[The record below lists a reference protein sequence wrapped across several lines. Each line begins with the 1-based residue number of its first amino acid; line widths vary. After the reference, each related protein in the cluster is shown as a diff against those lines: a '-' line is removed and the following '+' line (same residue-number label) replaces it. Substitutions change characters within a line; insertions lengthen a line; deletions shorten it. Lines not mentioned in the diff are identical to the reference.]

1 MKHETYQREIQKQW
15 TKYKY
20 KTSTNCITSF
30 TCFLWVKSKSEGFF
44 RMMMMIVFRS
54 VPRCFPPLG
63 FSAAVISFPLGADQ
77 KPLRWW
83 SGGLSFFQWFQSY
96 NCHDIDDDHKRC
108 SNWQKDTE
116 KIIFMNILIMI
127 LVFPWNKD
135 ICFSI
140 SINLPKCPKSNFTTF
155 KKGVCLF

>member
-1 MKHETYQREIQKQW
+1 
-15 TKYKY
+15 
-20 KTSTNCITSF
+20 
-30 TCFLWVKSKSEGFF
+30 
-44 RMMMMIVFRS
+44 MMIVFRS
-54 VPRCFPPLG
+54 VPRCFPLLG

-83 SGGLSFFQWFQSY
+83 SGGLSLFWWFQTN

-127 LVFPWNKD
+127 LVFPWNKH

-140 SINLPKCPKSNFTTF
+140 VLVIYQNVPKVISQLLKKECVCFKNCSSSTLLPQ
-155 KKGVCLF
+155 LQ